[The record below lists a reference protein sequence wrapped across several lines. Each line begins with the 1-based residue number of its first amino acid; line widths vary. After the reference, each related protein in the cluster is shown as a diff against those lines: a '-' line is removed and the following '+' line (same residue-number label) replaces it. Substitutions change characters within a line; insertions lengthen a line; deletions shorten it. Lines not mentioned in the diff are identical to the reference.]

1 MDKIEQAKS
10 ILRDAG
16 YFVDN
21 LWSVEDVKSIYK
33 CDNDAAQEILYDAL
47 TNDGTMEQIWFAIN
61 FHIDEYREN
70 N

>member
-47 TNDGTMEQIWFAIN
+47 TNDGTMEQIWFAIK